1 MPDNV
6 VNKRQ
11 HGIYPERGISTGR
24 CQCKVYAGEWTGK
37 EGNKVSV
44 DIEALFDTFRQFVGR
59 SSMAPWEFGA
69 LFGQTMRALVKF
81 DYIVVFAYR
90 GNERPIDLYSTFD
103 PAEHVIF
110 VSMYQAGPYLLDPFY
125 HTARAS
131 KPGVWRMREL
141 APDRFFSSEYYRTY
155 YVQTGLAEE
164 IGFFVPIENDITVV
178 LSLMR
183 RGETGAFP
191 AQEFSLLR
199 KADPLVSTLV
209 RQYCSGI
216 GHLFDAAVV
225 KQGRRR
231 RKVKLNAADTVWRD
245 LNLTD
250 REAAIIELVLQG
262 HSSESIGLRLNIATG
277 TVKVHRRNVYRKLG
291 ISSQTQLLSIY
302 LKKLNEH

>member
-1 MPDNV
+1 M
-6 VNKRQ
+6 
-11 HGIYPERGISTGR
+11 
-24 CQCKVYAGEWTGK
+24 
-37 EGNKVSV
+37 SV
-44 DIEALFDTFRQFVGR
+44 DVEMLFDAFRQFVGK
-59 SSMAPWEFGA
+59 SSLVPREFGH
-69 LFGQTMRALVKF
+69 LFGQTMHALVKF

-110 VSMYQAGPYLLDPFY
+110 VSLYQAGPYLLDPFY
-125 HTARAS
+125 HTARAPR
-131 KPGVWRMREL
+131 PGVWRMREL

-164 IGFFVPIENDITVV
+164 IGYFVPVGNDITIV

-183 RGETGAFP
+183 RGETGPFP

-199 KADPLVSTLV
+199 KADPLVATLV
-209 RQYCSGI
+209 RQYCSDI
-216 GHLFDAAVV
+216 GHLFDAAVA
-225 KQGRRR
+225 KQGRGR

-262 HSSESIGLRLNIATG
+262 HSSESIGLRLSIATG

-302 LKKLNEH
+302 LKQLNEH